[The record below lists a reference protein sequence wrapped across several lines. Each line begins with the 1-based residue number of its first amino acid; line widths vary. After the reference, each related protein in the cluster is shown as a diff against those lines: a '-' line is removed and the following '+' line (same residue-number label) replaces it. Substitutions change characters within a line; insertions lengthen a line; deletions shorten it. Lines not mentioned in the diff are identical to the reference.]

1 MPYERVSSGQKF
13 RSTPFHQSSFMND
26 AIDLV
31 NSANEGRSGKPGPDV
46 FGLQNLSIVKV
57 RNDTGADRARG
68 EVVQLGAY
76 LLDVIDPRRPWFEGN
91 TVAAPAFKLAVLRAP
106 LKEDKIGEAQI
117 AGVAVA
123 RVNVLDVDHTH
134 AVPVASSHVLNSC
147 DFGPFELLS
156 PPDGE
161 DEQDILVR
169 VAAPIEESRLEL
181 TESLSAGGD
190 ADGKYLIHSAGSWS
204 DSGRTYTVYDSLGS
218 LIATS
223 GKKVIAQ
230 WDFRSMR
237 LELKQLVC

>member
-1 MPYERVSSGQKF
+1 MPFERVSPGQKF
-13 RSTPFHQSSFMND
+13 RTTPFYSSSFQNS

-31 NSANEGRSGKPGPDV
+31 NATNEGRTEKPTGDAST
-46 FGLQNLSIVKV
+46 FFSSAIVKV

-76 LLDVIDPRRPWFEGN
+76 LLDVVDPRRPWFEGN
-91 TVAAPAFKLAVLRAP
+91 TLEPPAFNLAVLRAP

-156 PPDGE
+156 PPDVE

-169 VAAPIEESRLEL
+169 VAAPIEESRLTL
-181 TESLSAGGD
+181 TESLSAGGE
-190 ADGKYLIHSAGSWS
+190 ADGNLLVFSGSSWS
-204 DSGRTYTVYDSLGS
+204 SSGRSYTTYDSLGS
-218 LIATS
+218 LTATS
-223 GKKVIAQ
+223 GKNVIAQ
-230 WDFRSMR
+230 WDPRSMR